1 MPDWKATL
9 NLPRTGFR
17 MKAGL
22 PATEPEAIA
31 RWEETDLYGAIRR
44 ARAGAPKF
52 VLHDGPPYANGRIHL
67 GTALNKILKDFVVKS
82 RTMAGFDAPYV
93 PGWDCHGLPIEL
105 QVDRRLGKARRGMG
119 VADVRRACRGFA
131 ERCVGEMRRDFKRLG
146 VFGDW
151 ERPYLTMSYGY
162 QAAIVRALGAFV
174 EQGLVYRGKKP
185 VHWCIHCRTA
195 LADAEVEYEPHVSP
209 SIHVEFPL
217 AAESAADFAAR
228 FPAAAGAAASVL
240 IWTTTPWT
248 IPANL
253 AIAFHPEL
261 AYAAYAL
268 DDLDGPL
275 DDRGDPK
282 DGDAPRGRR
291 VVVVA
296 EELAEAVA
304 EATGRRLGAKL
315 GAVAGRE
322 LEGLR
327 FRHPLYDRDS
337 VGVLGDY
344 VTLEQGTGAVHTAPG
359 HGADDFHTGV
369 RYGLDVYAPVGP
381 GGRFTDGVELFGGL
395 GVFEANPRV
404 VAELDA
410 RGRLWRQDELEHAYP
425 HCWRCHHPVIFLAT
439 SQWFIRLDGAGLRRR
454 ALDAIAGVEWIPGWG
469 RERIHG
475 MVAGRPDWCISRQR
489 SWGVPIP
496 ALYCTSCGEATLT
509 KALTDRAAG
518 VFAEHGA
525 DAWYERPLDEF
536 VPAGTACPS
545 CGGAAFERERDIL
558 DVWFDSGSSHEAV
571 LPGTPGLEWPATLY
585 LEGSDQHRGWFQSS
599 LLVGLGTRG
608 AAPFRQVLTH
618 GFFVDETG
626 RKMSKSR
633 GNSVDPKT
641 IIQRYGAEILR
652 LWVAMADYREEMR
665 MGEEI
670 LARVVEAYRK
680 IRNTLRILVAN
691 LYDFDP
697 ATDRVPPER
706 MAEIDRYALA
716 RYGEAAERIVG
727 AYERYEYVPIAHV
740 VNGLLTVDMSAFYVD
755 VSKDRLYTLAAGS
768 AERRSAQTAIYTIAD
783 GLARLLAPILPVTT
797 DDLWGFLP
805 GARESSVHL
814 ARLPTGGAEYVDGDL
829 LARWARLVALR
840 EAANVVIEGLR
851 AEKTV
856 GTSLEA
862 AVTIRASGVTAE
874 LVDRYRADLPMI
886 LITSGVEVAPAE
898 RPAGGRRSRAGGG
911 GAVRR
916 GGGRGNHHRPA
927 RGRGEVPPLLALRP
941 GGVGRRDSEPARRGG
956 WLGRR
961 GGRLGRRGGR
971 IGVGSGRRL
980 RAVRGRARGGGG
992 VCRLTAPG
1000 GGKAVAGRGAV
1011 KGRRARPGRRAPAGR
1026 RPPTGWEA
1034 RAARRALV
1042 RRAAPAARRAPARS
1056 CPRARRR
1063 PSRRPSCSSIR
1074 GRRRWCGSTCRSTEA
1089 SASSRASSTSSTSA
1103 TPAWRSGC

>member
-1 MPDWKATL
+1 MRPSRPDTMPDWKETL

-17 MKAGL
+17 MKASL
-22 PATEPEAIA
+22 PATEPRAIA
-31 RWEETDLYGAIRR
+31 GWEEADLYGQIRR
-44 ARAGAPKF
+44 AREGAPKF

-105 QVDRRLGKARRGMG
+105 QVDRKLGSARRGMG
-119 VADVRRACRGFA
+119 IADVRRECRGFA

-146 VFGDW
+146 ILGDW

-162 QAAIVRALGAFV
+162 QATIVRALGAFV

-209 SIHVEFPL
+209 SIYVEFPL

-228 FPAAAGAAASVL
+228 FPAAAGGEASVL

-261 AYAAYAL
+261 RYAAYEIE
-268 DDLDGPL
+268 
-275 DDRGDPK
+275 DP
-282 DGDAPRGRR
+282 DTPGGRR
-291 VVVVA
+291 AVVVA
-296 EELAEAVA
+296 EELAERVA
-304 EATGRRLGAKL
+304 EATGRPLGARAAAKL
-315 GAVAGRE
+315 GAVPGRE

-327 FRHPLYDRDS
+327 FRHPLYDRDA

-369 RYGLDVYAPVGP
+369 RYGLEVYAPVGP
-381 GGRFTDGVELFGGL
+381 GGRFTDDVELFGGL

-404 VAELDA
+404 EAELAA
-410 RGRLWRQDELEHAYP
+410 RGRLWRRDDLEHAYP

-439 SQWFIRLDGAGLRRR
+439 SQWFIRLDAADLRRR
-454 ALDAIAGVEWIPGWG
+454 ALDAIAGVEWVPGWG
-469 RERIHG
+469 GERIHG
-475 MVAGRPDWCISRQR
+475 MVANRPDWCISRQR
-489 SWGVPIP
+489 AWGVPIP
-496 ALYCTSCGEATLT
+496 ALYCTGCGEATLT
-509 KALTDRAAG
+509 KALTDRAAA

-536 VPAGTACPS
+536 LPDDTACPS

-571 LPGTPGLEWPATLY
+571 LPTAPGLAWPATLY

-618 GFFVDETG
+618 GFFVDEAG
-626 RKMSKSR
+626 RKMSKSL

-641 IIQRYGAEILR
+641 IIQRHGAEILR
-652 LWVAMADYREEMR
+652 LWVAMVDYREEMR
-665 MGEEI
+665 VGDEI

-697 ATDRVPPER
+697 AADGVPVER

-716 RYGEAAERIVG
+716 RYREVAACIVR
-727 AYERYEYVPIAHV
+727 AYERYEFVPISHA
-740 VNGLLTVDMSAFYVD
+740 VNGLLTVDLSAFYVD

-797 DDLWGFLP
+797 EDLWGFLP
-805 GARESSVHL
+805 GPRESSVHL
-814 ARLPTGGAEYVDGDL
+814 ARFPEVGVDAADREL
-829 LARWARLVALR
+829 LDRWERLVALR

-856 GTSLEA
+856 GNSLEA
-862 AVTIRASGVTAE
+862 ALTVRASGVTAE
-874 LVDRYRADLPMI
+874 LVERYREELPTVLM
-886 LITSGVEVAPAE
+886 TSEVEVAPAGDL
-898 RPAGGRRSRAGGG
+898 PADADGGRAAGAQFVETGGAAVITARRAGG
-911 GAVRR
+911 VKCPRCWR
-916 GGGRGNHHRPA
+916 YVPEVSV
-927 RGRGEVPPLLALRP
+927 GEP
-941 GGVGRRDSEPARRGG
+941 D
-956 WLGRR
+956 
-961 GGRLGRRGGR
+961 
-971 IGVGSGRRL
+971 
-980 RAVRGRARGGGG
+980 G
-992 VCRLTAPG
+992 VCARCADALAE
-1000 GGKAVAGRGAV
+1000 AAAYAG
-1011 KGRRARPGRRAPAGR
+1011 
-1026 RPPTGWEA
+1026 
-1034 RAARRALV
+1034 
-1042 RRAAPAARRAPARS
+1042 
-1056 CPRARRR
+1056 
-1063 PSRRPSCSSIR
+1063 
-1074 GRRRWCGSTCRSTEA
+1074 
-1089 SASSRASSTSSTSA
+1089 
-1103 TPAWRSGC
+1103 

>member
-1 MPDWKATL
+1 MPDWKDTL

-17 MKAGL
+17 MKASL

-31 RWEETDLYGAIRR
+31 RWEEADLYGQIRR
-44 ARAGAPKF
+44 AREGAPKF

-105 QVDRRLGKARRGMG
+105 QVDRKLGSARRGMG
-119 VADVRRACRGFA
+119 VAEVRRECRGFA

-146 VFGDW
+146 ILGDW

-185 VHWCIHCRTA
+185 VHWCIRCRTA
-195 LADAEVEYEPHVSP
+195 LADAEVEYESHVSP

-217 AAESAADFAAR
+217 AAENAADFAAR
-228 FPAAAGAAASVL
+228 FPAAAGAEASVL

-261 AYAAYAL
+261 AYAAYEVDGADAL
-268 DDLDGPL
+268 EELDAAGGPGQG
-275 DDRGDPK
+275 RGVVAEELA
-282 DGDAPRGRR
+282 GRVAEATGRRR

-296 EELAEAVA
+296 EELAGRVA

-315 GAVAGRE
+315 GAVPGRE

-327 FRHPLYDRDS
+327 FRHPLYERDA

-381 GGRFTDGVELFGGL
+381 GGRFTDDVELFGGL

-404 VAELDA
+404 VAELAA

-439 SQWFIRLDGAGLRRR
+439 SQWFIRLDADGLRQR
-454 ALDAIAGVEWIPGWG
+454 ALDAIGGVEWIPGWG
-469 RERIHG
+469 GERIRG
-475 MVAGRPDWCISRQR
+475 MVANRPDWCISRQR

-496 ALYCTSCGEATLT
+496 ALYCTGCGEAALT
-509 KALTDRAAG
+509 KALTDRAAA

-525 DAWYERPLDEF
+525 DAWYERPLEEF

-545 CGGAAFERERDIL
+545 CGGTAFERERDIL

-571 LPGTPGLEWPATLY
+571 LAATPGLTWPATLY

-599 LLVGLGTRG
+599 LLVGLGTRR

-633 GNSVDPKT
+633 GNSVDPKA
-641 IIQRYGAEILR
+641 IIQRHGAEILR

-665 MGEEI
+665 FGDEI

-697 ATDRVPPER
+697 QADRVPPER

-716 RYGEAAERIVG
+716 RYGEVAARIVR
-727 AYERYEYVPIAHV
+727 AYERYEFVPIAHA
-740 VNGLLTVDMSAFYVD
+740 VNGLLTVDLSAFYVD
-755 VSKDRLYTLAAGS
+755 ASKDRLYTLAAGS

-783 GLARLLAPILPVTT
+783 GLTRLLAPVLPVTT

-814 ARLPTGGAEYVDGDL
+814 ARFPEAGADAVDRGL
-829 LARWARLVALR
+829 LARWERLLALR
-840 EAANVVIEGLR
+840 EAANVVIESLR
-851 AEKTV
+851 ASKTV

-862 AVTIRASGVTAE
+862 ALTIRASGATAE
-874 LVDRYRADLPMI
+874 LVERYRQDLPMV
-886 LITSGVEVAPAE
+886 LMTSEVEVAPAGDL
-898 RPAGGRRSRAGGG
+898 PADADGARAAGAQFVETGGAAVIVARRAGG
-911 GAVRR
+911 VKCPRCWR
-916 GGGRGNHHRPA
+916 Y
-927 RGRGEVPPLLALRP
+927 VPEAS
-941 GGVGRRDSEPARRGG
+941 VSEPD
-956 WLGRR
+956 
-961 GGRLGRRGGR
+961 
-971 IGVGSGRRL
+971 
-980 RAVRGRARGGGG
+980 G
-992 VCRLTAPG
+992 VCARCADALAEATAH
-1000 GGKAVAGRGAV
+1000 AG
-1011 KGRRARPGRRAPAGR
+1011 
-1026 RPPTGWEA
+1026 
-1034 RAARRALV
+1034 
-1042 RRAAPAARRAPARS
+1042 
-1056 CPRARRR
+1056 
-1063 PSRRPSCSSIR
+1063 
-1074 GRRRWCGSTCRSTEA
+1074 
-1089 SASSRASSTSSTSA
+1089 
-1103 TPAWRSGC
+1103 